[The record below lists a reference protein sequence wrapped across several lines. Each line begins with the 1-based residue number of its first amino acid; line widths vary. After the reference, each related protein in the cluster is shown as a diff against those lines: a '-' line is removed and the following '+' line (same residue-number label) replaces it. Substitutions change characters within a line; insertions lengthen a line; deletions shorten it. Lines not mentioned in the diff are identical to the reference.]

1 MIASQSETGVGLV
14 AGLGKEEPGERCD
27 PEGGAEYKRC
37 TASLEEQEAL
47 KTIAGRSELENAAGG
62 EEHK

>member
-1 MIASQSETGVGLV
+1 MIAGQSETGVGLV
-14 AGLGKEEPGERCD
+14 AGLGKEEPGESCD

-47 KTIAGRSELENAAGG
+47 KTIAGRSDLENAAGG